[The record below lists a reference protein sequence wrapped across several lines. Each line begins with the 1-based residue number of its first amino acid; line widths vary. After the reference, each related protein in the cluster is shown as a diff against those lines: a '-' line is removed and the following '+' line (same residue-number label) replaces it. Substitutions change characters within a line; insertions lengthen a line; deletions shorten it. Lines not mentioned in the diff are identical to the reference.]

1 MKYIKISYLDLQTI
15 PRNYTFF
22 LELNDD
28 NSFTGAGAG
37 ISKDKINKYDNP
49 KDPDNTFWE
58 WIKDISFNEE
68 EVKKYKIDKNEFMV
82 AQQEVAKDQRKN

>member
-15 PRNYTFF
+15 PMSYTFF
-22 LELNDD
+22 LELKDD
-28 NSFTGAGAG
+28 NSFIGGLG

-49 KDPDNTFWE
+49 KDPDNTLWE
-58 WIKDISFNEE
+58 WLKYKMSFSEE

-82 AQQEVAKDQRKN
+82 ARQEVTMDQRKN

>member
-28 NSFTGAGAG
+28 NSFTGEGVG

-49 KDPDNTFWE
+49 KDPDNTLWE
-58 WIKDISFNEE
+58 WMEKMSFGEE
-68 EVKKYKIDKNEFMV
+68 EVKKHKIDRNEFMV
-82 AQQEVAKDQRKN
+82 VQQEVTEDQRKS